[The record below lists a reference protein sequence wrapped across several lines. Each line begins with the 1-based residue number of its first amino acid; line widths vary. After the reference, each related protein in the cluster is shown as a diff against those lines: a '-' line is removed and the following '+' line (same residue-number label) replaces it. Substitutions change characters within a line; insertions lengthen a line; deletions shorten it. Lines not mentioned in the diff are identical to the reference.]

1 MCKISEIY
9 QVKGVM
15 VVPLKSY
22 FITLSLA
29 VMENIICV
37 EVVNS
42 VDNQPFKLKI
52 KFITYAV
59 SVRALVFPVVVVV
72 FSNQS
77 QRSSCDSTVMTE
89 TATLSEGSLSVCFFN
104 HVHLSVFLYDCLT

>member
-1 MCKISEIY
+1 ML
-9 QVKGVM
+9 VT
-15 VVPLKSY
+15 LKSY

-59 SVRALVFPVVVVV
+59 SVRALFFPVVV

-77 QRSSCDSTVMTE
+77 QRSSCDSTVVRTE
-89 TATLSEGSLSVCFFN
+89 TATLSEGSLSFLFF
-104 HVHLSVFLYDCLT
+104 